1 MPALTDVKVRT
12 AKPREAVWKLSDGG
26 GLQLWITPAGG
37 KHWKLAYR
45 FGGKQL
51 KLSVGQYPVTSL
63 ADARDRREEAKKL
76 LARGIDPSAHGKVQK
91 ATAAV
96 AAAMTFRLV
105 AEELV
110 EKKRREGRADATLVK
125 TEWLMGFAYP
135 SLGNMPISE
144 ITAPQV
150 LDVLRK
156 VEARGRLESA
166 RRLRSVM
173 GEVFRYAIATARA
186 EGDPT
191 AALRG
196 ALVTPK
202 VMHRAAVTD
211 RAAFGAMLR
220 AIDGYDG
227 QPVTK
232 HALQLMALLF
242 PRPGELR
249 MAAWDEFDIP
259 NAVWTIPAERTK
271 MRRAHRVPLPK
282 QALAIL
288 AALKKETGQGPLAF
302 PSVRS
307 AHRPISEN
315 TTNAALRRLGYSV
328 DEATSHGFRATAS
341 TLLNECGLWS
351 ADVIERA
358 LAHVEKDDVRRAYAR
373 GEHWDERV
381 KMAQW
386 WADELEAMRVNGPP
400 PQKG

>member
-45 FGGKQL
+45 FDGKQL

-96 AAAMTFRLV
+96 TAATTFKLV

-110 EKKRREGRADATLVK
+110 EKKRREDRAEATLTK
-125 TEWLMGFAYP
+125 TAWLLGFAYP

-202 VMHRAAVTD
+202 VKHRAAVTD

-288 AALKKETGQGPLAF
+288 AALKTETGQGPLAF

-386 WADELEAMRVNGPP
+386 WADELDAMRSERSV
-400 PQKG
+400 

>member
-45 FGGKQL
+45 FDGKQL

-96 AAAMTFRLV
+96 TAATTFKLV

-110 EKKRREGRADATLVK
+110 EKKRREDRAEATLTK
-125 TEWLMGFAYP
+125 TSWLLSFAYP

-202 VMHRAAVTD
+202 VKHRAAVTD

-288 AALKKETGQGPLAF
+288 AALKTETGQGPLAF

-386 WADELEAMRVNGPP
+386 WADELDAMRSERSV
-400 PQKG
+400 

>member
-45 FGGKQL
+45 FDGKQL

-96 AAAMTFRLV
+96 TAATTFKLV

-110 EKKRREGRADATLVK
+110 EKKRREDRAEATLTK
-125 TEWLMGFAYP
+125 TAWLLSFAYP

-166 RRLRSVM
+166 RRLRSIM

-202 VMHRAAVTD
+202 VKHRAAVTD
-211 RAAFGAMLR
+211 RAAFGGMLR

-249 MAAWDEFDIP
+249 MAAWEEFDIP

-288 AALKKETGQGPLAF
+288 AALKTETGQGPLAL

-386 WADELEAMRVNGPP
+386 WADEIDAMR
-400 PQKG
+400 KARAA

>member
-45 FGGKQL
+45 FDGKQL

-96 AAAMTFRLV
+96 TAATTFKLV

-110 EKKRREGRADATLVK
+110 EKKRREDRAEATLTK
-125 TEWLMGFAYP
+125 TSWLLSFAYP

-202 VMHRAAVTD
+202 VKHRAAVTD

-288 AALKKETGQGPLAF
+288 AALKTETGQGPLAF

-386 WADELEAMRVNGPP
+386 WADELDAMRSERS
-400 PQKG
+400 

>member
-12 AKPREAVWKLSDGG
+12 AKPREAVSKLSDGG

-51 KLSVGQYPVTSL
+51 KLSVGQYPVISL

-76 LARGIDPSAHGKVQK
+76 LARGVDPSAHGKVQK

-96 AAAMTFRLV
+96 TAATTFKLV
-105 AEELV
+105 AEELI
-110 EKKRREGRADATLVK
+110 EKKRREGRADATLAK
-125 TEWLMGFAYP
+125 TAWLLGFAYP

-173 GEVFRYAIATARA
+173 GEVFRYPIATARA

-202 VMHRAAVTD
+202 VKHRAAVTG

-220 AIDGYDG
+220 TIDGYDG

-232 HALQLMALLF
+232 DALQLMALLF

-249 MAAWDEFDIP
+249 MAAWGEFGIP
-259 NAVWTIPAERTK
+259 NAVWTIPPSGRKCAGPIAFRCRS
-271 MRRAHRVPLPK
+271 RRWRSW
-282 QALAIL
+282 
-288 AALKKETGQGPLAF
+288 
-302 PSVRS
+302 PS
-307 AHRPISEN
+307 
-315 TTNAALRRLGYSV
+315 
-328 DEATSHGFRATAS
+328 
-341 TLLNECGLWS
+341 
-351 ADVIERA
+351 
-358 LAHVEKDDVRRAYAR
+358 
-373 GEHWDERV
+373 
-381 KMAQW
+381 
-386 WADELEAMRVNGPP
+386 
-400 PQKG
+400 